1 MATALESK
9 LKQIFP
15 EEVVSKRL
23 SRLQEID
30 RLPRFI
36 SEYAARELVGDSED
50 PAGMAVLQ
58 RFVKQF
64 YPEPKDRDRVLHEI
78 TTKSEY
84 TLMDEFKVRVDPRRN
99 LRRVEIP
106 SLQINDAMIIPSILE
121 EHKALLEAGMWGTAK
136 LSYQPSILP
145 DKSATQTPILI
156 TSFEPI
162 QYSNINLE
170 RFKEKQTRFS
180 LEEWIDV
187 LMHSL
192 GMNPDVY
199 GPREKLLYI
208 SRLVPLI
215 EQNANMMELGP
226 RATGKSYLFKNISYY
241 VRLYSGG
248 QISPAV
254 LFYHGTFRTL
264 GDIGIRD
271 CVVFDEV
278 AKIDFRNPDEVI
290 GKLKDYMESGEFER
304 GRLRRSRSG
313 CSLMFQGNIEIQG
326 KLPAED
332 FSAVMPDCMND
343 SAFVDRLHGMVPGW
357 ELPKIEQSDI
367 HLSSGYGFITD
378 YFCEIM
384 HELRKES
391 YRHYLSQH
399 VELDANPGKV
409 TIRDQKAILRIA
421 SGLVKL
427 LSPGDR
433 ENIEVMKLAV
443 KTAVEYRQ
451 RIHDWLCTL
460 SPGEYKSKTL
470 SYKIIEA

>member
-1 MATALESK
+1 MTTALGSK

-23 SRLQEID
+23 SRLHEID

-84 TLMDEFKVRVDPRRN
+84 TLLDEFKVRVDPRRN

-106 SLQINDAMIIPSILE
+106 SLQINDAMILPSILE

-145 DKSATQTPILI
+145 DKSATQTPIII
-156 TSFEPI
+156 TSFEPL

-192 GMNPDVY
+192 GMNPDAY

-215 EQNANMMELGP
+215 EQNVNMMEL
-226 RATGKSYLFKNISYY
+226 
-241 VRLYSGG
+241 
-248 QISPAV
+248 
-254 LFYHGTFRTL
+254 
-264 GDIGIRD
+264 
-271 CVVFDEV
+271 
-278 AKIDFRNPDEVI
+278 
-290 GKLKDYMESGEFER
+290 
-304 GRLRRSRSG
+304 
-313 CSLMFQGNIEIQG
+313 
-326 KLPAED
+326 
-332 FSAVMPDCMND
+332 
-343 SAFVDRLHGMVPGW
+343 
-357 ELPKIEQSDI
+357 
-367 HLSSGYGFITD
+367 
-378 YFCEIM
+378 
-384 HELRKES
+384 
-391 YRHYLSQH
+391 
-399 VELDANPGKV
+399 
-409 TIRDQKAILRIA
+409 
-421 SGLVKL
+421 
-427 LSPGDR
+427 
-433 ENIEVMKLAV
+433 
-443 KTAVEYRQ
+443 
-451 RIHDWLCTL
+451 
-460 SPGEYKSKTL
+460 
-470 SYKIIEA
+470 